1 MCVCVCELVAPQHA
15 TIKKLPGIKVAIWIL
30 TNISSYLHQ
39 IFSICLGPAKPKEND
54 RKVENFI

>member
-1 MCVCVCELVAPQHA
+1 MCELVAPQHA